1 MNNKDASYGLRYTT
15 NSVSEVIVNGK
26 DIPLAMTYEQ
36 LYSEYIKYKELSEQ
50 LSAEIDVLRS
60 IIYQPY

>member
-15 NSVSEVIVNGK
+15 NNVSEVFVRGK

-36 LYSEYIKYKELSEQ
+36 LYSEYIKYKELYELEVSYA
-50 LSAEIDVLRS
+50 SKD
-60 IIYQPY
+60 